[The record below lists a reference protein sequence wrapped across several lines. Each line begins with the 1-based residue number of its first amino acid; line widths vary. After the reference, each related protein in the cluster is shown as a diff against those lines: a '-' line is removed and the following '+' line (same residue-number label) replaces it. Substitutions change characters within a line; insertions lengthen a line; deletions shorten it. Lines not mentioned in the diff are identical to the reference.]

1 MNIKAMTKEELEL
14 LSYKDITVMY
24 IKEEGPSKTADIFK
38 FITSKL
44 ELPKSY
50 FENKIGDYFTMLSTD
65 KRFVLV
71 DGIWDLREKYSSDA
85 IKVKKVIDEDDE
97 EDLEDEVEE
106 KEEEIEVDEFDGK
119 KDDEEDFDDG
129 DDDLKNLV
137 IIDEDELELE

>member
-97 EDLEDEVEE
+97 EDLENEVEE

-119 KDDEEDFDDG
+119 KDDEDDFDDG

>member
-119 KDDEEDFDDG
+119 KDDEDDFDDG

>member
-97 EDLEDEVEE
+97 EDLEDVVEE

-119 KDDEEDFDDG
+119 KDDEDDFDDG